1 MKSEDEELRDTGS
14 RGDLQEVGTQLLLPE
29 HPEAPALLAS

>member
-14 RGDLQEVGTQLLLPE
+14 RGDTEEPNVRLRPWGHEGLL
-29 HPEAPALLAS
+29 